1 MRHFSLAE
9 NRRAGAEREGTLLR
23 LFIFQLSNL
32 TLYCTFNTELLHTCD
47 GEGHGVRGGPSSLG
61 LVRLKPEV
69 IVTRVAQ
76 PDRPDLDRAA
86 GVAAAD
92 VAGDPGGGERVCNL
106 ATMELALFKSYCT
119 VSDILILLFQSLS
132 KHVLIVSRF

>member
-1 MRHFSLAE
+1 MRRFSLAE
-9 NRRAGAEREGTLLR
+9 NRRGGAESEGTLLR
-23 LFIFQLSNL
+23 FESYPI
-32 TLYCTFNTELLHTCD
+32 LYCTFNTELLHTCD

-92 VAGDPGGGERVCNL
+92 VAGDPGAGGGESV
-106 ATMELALFKSYCT
+106 
-119 VSDILILLFQSLS
+119 
-132 KHVLIVSRF
+132 